1 MVSIKNK
8 TDSQLLQAL
17 DDAEKEV
24 TRLKAE
30 MKYRLEKRN
39 PKLFQSKK
47 KTFRRFLMERNRVI

>member
-39 PKLFQSKK
+39 HKLFQSKK